1 MEILTREY
9 QRIGSP
15 LSKPD
20 VSLMDLIKK
29 VKKVEIELS
38 RNMTFRLMP
47 LSNLPAIL
55 RCLFF

>member
-20 VSLMDLIKK
+20 VSLMDLI
-29 VKKVEIELS
+29 KKVEIELS